1 MKVLATLA
9 DTSACGYY
17 RVSLP
22 LTEMNLHRGHRTQIT
37 MQLPIDPTD
46 PMYDVDVFVVQR
58 IVDQNIAEFIKNE
71 FREHHPDAVV
81 IYEIDD
87 LVTHLHPT
95 NTMAWDYYAVDDRLD
110 IFRELVGSV
119 DAVTTTTPTLAEE
132 LRELNPHVFALDNC
146 LPNWTRSMIK
156 PEHDGPVRIV
166 YTGGPSH
173 LDDVQHLKYGIG
185 RTITQLGDKVTMHTY
200 GHPWQEELGLG
211 KAVNVQFRPWT
222 LDFPSYQTS
231 LAAYDIGL
239 APLKDTRFNRSKSSI
254 KVYEY
259 WAAGIVPVV
268 SDVGPY
274 VESVENG
281 VDGFLC
287 RTDNDWRRAIMDLV
301 ENPDLLASMREAGY
315 KRVPD
320 LLIGEHAADWERV
333 YSKVLSWKRL

>member
-1 MKVLATLA
+1 MKILATLA

-17 RVSLP
+17 RIGLP
-22 LTEMNLHRGHRTQIT
+22 LTELNIHRGHRTHIT

-46 PMYDVDVFVVQR
+46 QMYDVDVFVVQR
-58 IVDQNIAEFIKNE
+58 IVDEDIAGFINGE
-71 FREHHPDAVV
+71 FRERHPEAVV

-95 NTMAWDYYAVDDRLD
+95 NEMAWAYYAEGNRLD
-110 IFRELVGSV
+110 IFKELVASV
-119 DAVTTTTPTLAEE
+119 DAVTTTTPILAEE
-132 LRELNPHVFALDNC
+132 LRELNQNVFAIDNC
-146 LPNWTRSMIK
+146 LPNWTKSMIK

-173 LDDVQHLKYGIG
+173 VDDVAHLKYGIG

-222 LDFPSYQTS
+222 FDFPQYQTS
-231 LAAYDIGL
+231 LAAYDIGI
-239 APLKDTRFNRSKSSI
+239 APLKDTRFNRSKSAI

-259 WAAGIVPVV
+259 WAAGIVPIV

-274 VESVENG
+274 VAAIEDG

-301 ENPDLLASMREAGY
+301 ENPDLLMQMRDAGY

-320 LLIGEHAADWERV
+320 LMVGEHGGEWERV

>member
-1 MKVLATLA
+1 MRILATLA

-17 RVSLP
+17 RVALP
-22 LTEMNLHRGHRTQIT
+22 LTELNLHRGHRTQIT

-46 PMYDVDVFVVQR
+46 PIYDVDVFVVQR
-58 IVDQNIAEFIKNE
+58 IVDENIAKFINGE

-87 LVTHLHPT
+87 LVTELHPT
-95 NTMAWDYYAVDDRLD
+95 NTMAWDYYAVDGRLD

-119 DAVTTTTPTLAEE
+119 DAVTTTTEILAEE
-132 LRELNPHVFALDNC
+132 LRALNPNVFALDNC
-146 LPNWTRSMIK
+146 LPNWVKGTNRQ
-156 PEHDGPVRIV
+156 EHDGPVRIV

-173 LDDVQHLKYGIG
+173 LDDVAHLKYGIG
-185 RTITQLGDKVTMHTY
+185 RTVTQLGDKVSMHTY

-211 KAVNVQFRPWT
+211 KATNVQFRPWT
-222 LDFPSYQTS
+222 LDFPQYQTS
-231 LAAYDIGL
+231 LGAYDIGI
-239 APLKDTRFNRSKSSI
+239 APLKDTRFNRSKSAI

-274 VESVENG
+274 VEAIEHG

-301 ENPDLLASMREAGY
+301 ENPDLLAQVREAGI
-315 KRVPD
+315 KRVD
-320 LLIGEHAADWERV
+320 GLVIGEHAADWERV